1 MLRHSWSIRSHFAD
15 RTDWKTEVGGVP
27 FRKVSGWDELSDGG
41 GRAGLEVWLVAW
53 KKEKG
58 GGMGLCTSTNKLR
71 IVFLGKRKC
80 LKGLA
85 YCRRKDNE
93 SRVGPETQYVVARL
107 RSEHRFHFVIC
118 TVCFKISRIR

>member
-58 GGMGLCTSTNKLR
+58 GAWYFAPLLTSLGLCSLERGN
-71 IVFLGKRKC
+71 
-80 LKGLA
+80 A
-85 YCRRKDNE
+85 
-93 SRVGPETQYVVARL
+93 
-107 RSEHRFHFVIC
+107 
-118 TVCFKISRIR
+118 